1 MPLTHRPDTD
11 TIPKSK
17 GIPMLIPSF
26 PTVSDRISRIV
37 RMVDSGEWKSSR
49 IPAYRILGECET
61 LIDSPRIVPLL
72 TDAERQWLIGV
83 TVWISETLE
92 DSARGEGVYLD

>member
-1 MPLTHRPDTD
+1 LIHCPDID
-11 TIPKSK
+11 TIPKPEDT
-17 GIPMLIPSF
+17 PMLIPSF

-49 IPAYRILGECET
+49 IPAYRILGECGELLDT
-61 LIDSPRIVPLL
+61 PGIVPLL
-72 TDAERQWLIGV
+72 TDAERQWLTGV